1 MNGPGRPHSFE
12 VADMDVRELSQALPK
27 VDVHCHL
34 TGSIPRDTAVELAR
48 RNKVGVSRSAIEAAY
63 DLRRHNGDA
72 REQAFFDAL
81 ETLGLL
87 VRTPRD
93 LSDVVHGLV
102 AHDVRA
108 ANLRYLELFVNPTA
122 LARTGMSFTE
132 IQDGL
137 LDGARAAE
145 DDFGVRTNFIACV
158 MRDEPVSYAEEM
170 LDQLIEHRREEFIGI
185 GLDGPEF
192 LDQHRPIHF
201 ADLYRRAR
209 RHGFKRTAHYVR
221 YGAAEYSVYTDLL
234 ACDRIDHGYPVIED
248 EPVLRRAAE
257 SGVPFT
263 VCPTITQLVAGDALP
278 EYSRPET
285 HPIGTMLRGGVWI
298 VPGTDDKAMVGTDIG
313 TEYGSIADW
322 YGLSSGDVVRASL
335 DGVAATWLDES
346 DKASLRREFENEI
359 NRLTVRAAGVTPAA
373 RAQQNPHE
381 TGAPQHV

>member
-12 VADMDVRELSQALPK
+12 VADMDVRELCRALPK

-34 TGSIPRDTAVELAR
+34 TGSIDRDTAVELAR
-48 RNKVGVSRSAIEAAY
+48 RNRSSTSRSAIEAAY
-63 DLRRHNGDA
+63 DLEQYGGDA

-81 ETLGLL
+81 EVLGAL

-108 ANLRYLELFVNPTA
+108 SNLRYLELFVSPTA
-122 LARTGMSFTE
+122 FAHTGMSFTQ

-137 LDGARAAE
+137 IDGARAAE

-170 LDQLIEHRREEFIGI
+170 LDQLIAHRREEFIGI

-192 LDQHRPIHF
+192 LDEHRPIHF
-201 ADLYRRAR
+201 ADVYRRAR

-221 YGAAEYSVYTDLL
+221 YGAAEYSVYTELL
-234 ACDRIDHGYPVIED
+234 DCDRIDHGYPVIED

-257 SGVPFT
+257 SGIPFT
-263 VCPTITQLVAGDALP
+263 VCPTITRVVAGDALP

-285 HPIGTMLRGGVWI
+285 HPIGAMLRGGVWI
-298 VPGTDDKAMVGTDIG
+298 VPGTDDKSMVHTDIG
-313 TEYGSIADW
+313 TEYGVIADW
-322 YGLSSGDVVRASL
+322 YGMSADDVVQASL
-335 DGVAATWLDES
+335 DGISATWLDES
-346 DKASLRREFENEI
+346 DKASLRREFEKEI
-359 NRLTVRAAGVTPAA
+359 NRLTA
-373 RAQQNPHE
+373 R
-381 TGAPQHV
+381 

>member
-1 MNGPGRPHSFE
+1 MNGPGKPHAFE
-12 VADMDVRELSQALPK
+12 VAGMSVRELSQALPK

-34 TGSIPRDTAVELAR
+34 TGSIDRDTAVELAR
-48 RNKVGVSRSAIEAAY
+48 RNRSSASRSAIEAAF
-63 DLRRHNGDA
+63 DLRQHSGDT

-81 ETLGLL
+81 ELLGAL

-93 LSDVVHGLV
+93 LSDAVYGIV

-108 ANLRYLELFVNPTA
+108 SNLRYLELFVNPTA
-122 LARTGMSFTE
+122 LTRTGMSFTQ

-137 LDGARAAE
+137 IDGAKSAE
-145 DDFGVRTNFIACV
+145 ADFGVRTNFIACI

-170 LDQLIEHRREEFIGI
+170 LDDLIAHRREEFIGI

-192 LDQHRPIHF
+192 LDEHRPIHF
-201 ADLYRRAR
+201 ADVYRRAS

-221 YGAAEYSVYTDLL
+221 YGAAEYSAYTDLL

-257 SGVPFT
+257 SGIPFT

-285 HPIGTMLRGGVWI
+285 HPIGTMLRNGVWL
-298 VPGTDDKAMVGTDIG
+298 VPGTDDKSMIHTDIG
-313 TEYGSIADW
+313 TEYGLIADW
-322 YGLSSGDVVRASL
+322 YGISAADLVQSSL
-335 DGVAATWLDES
+335 DAISATWLDES
-346 DKASLRREFENEI
+346 DKASLRREFDNEI
-359 NRLTVRAAGVTPAA
+359 SRLTA
-373 RAQQNPHE
+373 RAVQTAPADGPYKNPS
-381 TGAPQHV
+381 

>member
-1 MNGPGRPHSFE
+1 MNGPGERHSFE
-12 VADMDVRELSQALPK
+12 VTGMDVRELSRTLPK

-34 TGSIPRDTAVELAR
+34 IGSMPRDTAVELAR
-48 RNKVGVSRSAIEAAY
+48 RNKVSASRSAIEAAY
-63 DLRRHNGDA
+63 DLRRHSGEA
-72 REQAFFDAL
+72 REHAFFDAFEL
-81 ETLGLL
+81 LGSL

-93 LSDVVHGLV
+93 LSDAVYGLV

-108 ANLRYLELFVNPTA
+108 SNLRYLELFVNPTA
-122 LARTGMSFTE
+122 LARTGMSFTR

-137 LDGARAAE
+137 IDGARAAE
-145 DDFGVRTNFIACV
+145 EDFGVRTGFIACV
-158 MRDEPVSYAEEM
+158 LRDEPVSYAEEM
-170 LDQLIEHRREEFIGI
+170 LDQLIAHRREEFIGI

-192 LDQHRPIHF
+192 LDEHRPIHF
-201 ADLYRRAR
+201 ADVYRRAR

-234 ACDRIDHGYPVIED
+234 DCDRIDHGYPVIED

-298 VPGTDDKAMVGTDIG
+298 VPGTDDKSMVHTDIG
-313 TEYGSIADW
+313 TEYGTIADW
-322 YGLSSGDVVRASL
+322 YGLSAEDVVQASL
-335 DGVAATWLDES
+335 DGISATWLDKS
-346 DKASLRREFENEI
+346 DKASLRRDFENEI
-359 NRLTVRAAGVTPAA
+359 NRLTARATEVAPAA
-373 RAQQNPHE
+373 AAQQNPS
-381 TGAPQHV
+381 